1 MKFLNKVISAA
12 AAVMLAATVSAC
24 AQLPRSSEIKIGP
37 NVDAGLASDYLYY
50 SPVGPS
56 VDAEQVEILT
66 GFLNAGT
73 GPQNDYATAR
83 EYLSESF
90 KANWNP
96 SEQVLIQRV
105 KPEISIYSDTSA
117 TATVAVS
124 AEVNSQGQYV
134 TLPTNSSR
142 LLNFSFVRERGQWRI
157 SSAPNLTL
165 VIKPVFDV
173 IFRSYSLYFF
183 DSQNRFL
190 VPDLRWF
197 PSRASTGTRLVNA
210 LLAGPSEWLKPAVKN
225 AIPVGTRLATD
236 AVTVLEG
243 IATVNLTSRALR
255 ADVEQRQYMK
265 AQITETLSQLGNV
278 YDVELQI
285 ERTPQVIGVLSG
297 LHPQSKALSP
307 VAYVDSGLVHL
318 AASTNTSIIGSRKF
332 LNQVS
337 ATDFALSADEQQLAM
352 LTPSGVY
359 LAKLGQVGGQAK
371 LLDARPGLLTPVFD
385 AQGYLWSPGA
395 TEDQG
400 IQIVDKAG
408 KLRSFN
414 SGWLAT
420 TERLGFGLSLEGSRA
435 MALIKTE
442 AGTSLYVMAVLR
454 DSTGAPIGFGQ
465 PVQLLGSSGQII
477 SASWIDDVDIAIM
490 SQTASGASA
499 PEILTIGGATRTLA
513 AIVGGKQIIAGNAE
527 SLIFALTQDGTMY
540 QFRGA
545 IWNRVQ
551 DGVKALHFPGN

>member
-1 MKFLNKVISAA
+1 
-12 AAVMLAATVSAC
+12 MLAATVSAC

-255 ADVEQRQYMK
+255 ADVEERQYMK
-265 AQITETLSQLGNV
+265 AQITETLS
-278 YDVELQI
+278 
-285 ERTPQVIGVLSG
+285 
-297 LHPQSKALSP
+297 
-307 VAYVDSGLVHL
+307 
-318 AASTNTSIIGSRKF
+318 
-332 LNQVS
+332 
-337 ATDFALSADEQQLAM
+337 
-352 LTPSGVY
+352 
-359 LAKLGQVGGQAK
+359 
-371 LLDARPGLLTPVFD
+371 
-385 AQGYLWSPGA
+385 
-395 TEDQG
+395 
-400 IQIVDKAG
+400 
-408 KLRSFN
+408 
-414 SGWLAT
+414 
-420 TERLGFGLSLEGSRA
+420 
-435 MALIKTE
+435 LIH
-442 AGTSLYVMAVLR
+442 
-454 DSTGAPIGFGQ
+454 I
-465 PVQLLGSSGQII
+465 
-477 SASWIDDVDIAIM
+477 
-490 SQTASGASA
+490 
-499 PEILTIGGATRTLA
+499 
-513 AIVGGKQIIAGNAE
+513 
-527 SLIFALTQDGTMY
+527 
-540 QFRGA
+540 
-545 IWNRVQ
+545 
-551 DGVKALHFPGN
+551 